1 MFTRTPLKD
10 SDRSS
15 GKDLRD
21 IVETLESDS
30 ENLQEIMEQIA
41 IEDQKKIEQK
51 GLYADKIFT
60 FLIST
65 YNRPN
70 WNEEDAKRFKFSTAN
85 AMRHFLRK
93 HSGLYKDY
101 RQSMANRLD
110 ESIQTQFEP
119 PRINIKKQ
127 YSSFGDSSK
136 LSNQKSKKVI
146 NPLQEL
152 AEIKA
157 DQDLR
162 AFLKHNEE
170 DDILAEYRQ
179 TYTYRGQP
187 EDVGLPVFN
196 GELHLQGDMLLVG
209 DIHVPSTNWEFM
221 EKITQVAKRQL
232 TRPRKIVIVGDI
244 LNGDKDSRYEHIIAP
259 ISRHKEFKITDA
271 LLQTWS
277 RFFDEIYITPGNHLH
292 RLIRR
297 LEGDIGMN
305 EIARLLT
312 SAHEKIV
319 MSHYDEV
326 HVTSGDERWVATHQA
341 NYAKSKLKIGNLLAQ
356 KFQAN
361 IVTFHQHHSAIGRDD
376 FNRYTIIDCG
386 GMHQQSMMSYVKL
399 VPNVMPNMNN
409 GFVLLRDGT
418 GHLLTPYPS
427 ITDWSM
433 WGG

>member
-1 MFTRTPLKD
+1 MEGVLE
-10 SDRSS
+10 S
-15 GKDLRD
+15 GP
-21 IVETLESDS
+21 ETLDDV
-30 ENLQEIMEQIA
+30 MEQIELA
-41 IEDQKKIEQK
+41 NQKKDERK
-51 GLYADKIFT
+51 ALYADKIFT
-60 FLIST
+60 FLIDN

-70 WNEEDAKRFKFSTAN
+70 WNEDDAKHFKFSTAN

-93 HSGLYKDY
+93 HSLLYKDY
-101 RQSMANRLD
+101 RQNMSNRLD
-110 ESIQTQFEP
+110 ENITTLFEHQP
-119 PRINIKKQ
+119 KKQ
-127 YSSFGDSSK
+127 YGNFTDSSS
-136 LSNQKSKKVI
+136 LSKPSTKKVTSQ
-146 NPLQEL
+146 LQEL
-152 AEIKA
+152 AEISA
-157 DQDLR
+157 DQELR
-162 AFLKHNEE
+162 TFLKHTEE
-170 DDILAEYRQ
+170 EDILAEYRQ

-209 DIHVPSTNWEFM
+209 DIHVPSTNWAFM
-221 EKITQVAKRQL
+221 EKITQVAKKHL
-232 TRPRKIVIVGDI
+232 SRPRKIVIVGDI

-277 RFFDEIYITPGNHLH
+277 RVFDEIYITPGNHLH

-312 SAHEKIV
+312 QAHEKIV

-326 HVTSGDERWVATHQA
+326 HALSGDERWVATHQA

-361 IVTFHQHHSAIGRDD
+361 IITFHQHHSAIGRDD

-386 GMHQQSMMSYVKL
+386 GMHRQDMMSYVKL

>member
-1 MFTRTPLKD
+1 MFTRTSQKD
-10 SDRSS
+10 SNGVTDKSQ
-15 GKDLRD
+15 KDTIELGPGN
-21 IVETLESDS
+21 LE
-30 ENLQEIMEQIA
+30 EIMEQIA
-41 IEDQKKIEQK
+41 ETDQK
-51 GLYADKIFT
+51 GLYADKIFA
-60 FLIST
+60 FLIDT

-70 WNEEDAKRFKFSTAN
+70 WNEEDAKHFKFSTAN

-93 HSGLYKDY
+93 YSNLYKDY
-101 RQSMANRLD
+101 RENMSNRLD
-110 ESIQTQFEP
+110 ETIHSQFEP
-119 PRINIKKQ
+119 PQVNIKRR
-127 YSSFGDSSK
+127 FTSSK
-136 LSNQKSKKVI
+136 DTLSSSTKSKKIV

-152 AEIKA
+152 AEINA
-157 DQDLR
+157 DQGLR

-170 DDILAEYRQ
+170 EDILSEYRK

-221 EKITQVAKRQL
+221 EKITQVAKRHL
-232 TRPRKIVIVGDI
+232 ARPRKIVIVGDI

>member
-1 MFTRTPLKD
+1 MEGVLE
-10 SDRSS
+10 S
-15 GKDLRD
+15 GP
-21 IVETLESDS
+21 ETLDDV
-30 ENLQEIMEQIA
+30 MEQIELA
-41 IEDQKKIEQK
+41 NQKKDERK
-51 GLYADKIFT
+51 ALYADKIFT
-60 FLIST
+60 FLIDN

-70 WNEEDAKRFKFSTAN
+70 WNEDDAKHFKFSTAN

-93 HSGLYKDY
+93 HSLLYKDY
-101 RQSMANRLD
+101 RQNMSNRLD
-110 ESIQTQFEP
+110 ENITTLFEHQP
-119 PRINIKKQ
+119 KKQ
-127 YSSFGDSSK
+127 YGNFTDSSSISK
-136 LSNQKSKKVI
+136 TSTKKVTSQ
-146 NPLQEL
+146 LQEL
-152 AEIKA
+152 AEINA
-157 DQDLR
+157 DQELR
-162 AFLKHNEE
+162 TFLKHTEE
-170 DDILAEYRQ
+170 EDILAEYRQ

-209 DIHVPSTNWEFM
+209 DIHVPSTNWAFM
-221 EKITQVAKRQL
+221 EKITQVAKKHL
-232 TRPRKIVIVGDI
+232 SRPRKIVIVGDI

-277 RFFDEIYITPGNHLH
+277 RVFDEIYITPGNHLH

-312 SAHEKIV
+312 QAHEKIV

-326 HVTSGDERWVATHQA
+326 HALSGDERWVATHQA

-361 IVTFHQHHSAIGRDD
+361 IITFHQHHSAIGRDD

-386 GMHQQSMMSYVKL
+386 GMHRQDMMSYVKL

>member
-10 SDRSS
+10 SSKVS
-15 GKDLRD
+15 GKDLKGLNQ
-21 IVETLESDS
+21 TLESDPGDL
-30 ENLQEIMEQIA
+30 EEIMEKIA
-41 IEDQKKIEQK
+41 LDEQKQAEQK

-70 WNEEDAKRFKFSTAN
+70 WNEEDAKHFKFSTPN

-93 HSGLYKDY
+93 YSLLYKDY

-119 PRINIKKQ
+119 PTVNIKRQ
-127 YSSFGDSSK
+127 YSNFNDTSVSK
-136 LSNQKSKKVI
+136 IKSKKVI

-162 AFLKHNEE
+162 AFLKHSDEE
-170 DDILAEYRQ
+170 DILAEYRQ

-187 EDVGLPVFN
+187 EDTGLPVFN

-232 TRPRKIVIVGDI
+232 SRPRKIVIVGDI

-326 HVTSGDERWVATHQA
+326 HVNSGDERWVATHQA

-361 IVTFHQHHSAIGRDD
+361 IITFHQHHSAIGRDD

-386 GMHQQSMMSYVKL
+386 GMHQQNMMSYVKL